1 MNFPQVRPLSSNMV
15 YMHFK
20 NLWSFESKKTRSNI
34 FTPLHFYLQML
45 WEYKR
50 TFAKDQKFE
59 KAVQER
65 FCVADL
71 KLVIYCCDNVS
82 KLLPSINYIKIVNC
96 KKKIFWAPSI
106 LTW

>member
-1 MNFPQVRPLSSNMV
+1 MPL
-15 YMHFK
+15 Y
-20 NLWSFESKKTRSNI
+20 
-34 FTPLHFYLQML
+34 FYLQML

-71 KLVIYCCDNVS
+71 ELVIVVTVFQN
-82 KLLPSINYIKIVNC
+82 
-96 KKKIFWAPSI
+96 
-106 LTW
+106 

>member
-1 MNFPQVRPLSSNMV
+1 
-15 YMHFK
+15 
-20 NLWSFESKKTRSNI
+20 
-34 FTPLHFYLQML
+34 ML

-71 KLVIYCCDNVS
+71 KLVIVVTMFQ
-82 KLLPSINYIKIVNC
+82 NYYPPLI
-96 KKKIFWAPSI
+96 I
-106 LTW
+106 LK